1 MTRAFL
7 ALGSNLG
14 DRDAEL
20 RRAVGSMTEVVAA
33 SAVYETDP
41 VGGPEGQGPYLNMV
55 VQLRTDL
62 DPHALLRRCQEIEA
76 AARRD
81 RTIHWGPRTLDI
93 DLLFYDDL
101 VIDDEELTLPHPRIG
116 ERRFV
121 LEPLAEVDPSRC
133 PSGWAAAVPAG
144 GVHPRG
150 PLRLDAG
157 GR

>member
-1 MTRAFL
+1 VAVV

-14 DRDAEL
+14 DREGHL
-20 RRAVGSMTEVVAA
+20 RFAIDSLPGVERLSQVF
-33 SAVYETDP
+33 ETDP
-41 VGGPEGQGPYLNMV
+41 VGGPEGQPPYLNMV
-55 VQLRTDL
+55 VQLRTEL

-76 AARRD
+76 AALRD

-101 VIDDEELTLPHPRIG
+101 VIRDEELTLPHPRLG

-121 LEPLAEVDPSRC
+121 LEPLAEVDSSRL
-133 PSGWAAAVPAG
+133 PPGWRESVPAG

-150 PLRLDAG
+150 PLGPGAG
-157 GR
+157 AR